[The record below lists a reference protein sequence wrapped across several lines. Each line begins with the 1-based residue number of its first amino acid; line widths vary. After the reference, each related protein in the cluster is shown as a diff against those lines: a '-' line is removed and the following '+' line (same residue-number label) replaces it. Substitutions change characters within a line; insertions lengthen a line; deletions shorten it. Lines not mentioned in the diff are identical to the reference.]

1 MIKEVTADVTNAI
14 VDIGT
19 AIANGAVAETII
31 LATILEDILTWGIGI
46 WNDALSFAAAASS
59 TVPIIMGGLRLYG
72 YAQLML

>member
-1 MIKEVTADVTNAI
+1 MIKEVTAGITNAI
-14 VDIGT
+14 VDKGT
-19 AIANGAVAETII
+19 AIANGAVAGTII

-72 YAQLML
+72 YA